1 MTTNTM
7 TTNTFDANTLISCA
21 QSSIKRERSKIN
33 ALKKFA
39 KEINKQMRTLDKIFA
54 ANFSDTLELI
64 EAQKPNLVKVETSMW
79 AYYYEYADTLD
90 LSMSGRI
97 EGLDSLKDERLTAV
111 LEAIETQ
118 LGVEFGASEDETWR
132 TEPSRE
138 FTTKSRWLTLDARK
152 KNADGD
158 YESSP
163 MDYIKMEMRIKISAS
178 ARSDSPTCRKVQT
191 GVKME
196 ETPVYEIQC
205 S

>member
-1 MTTNTM
+1 MTTNT
-7 TTNTFDANTLISCA
+7 TDLISIA
-21 QSSIKRERSKIN
+21 QSSIAKERNKIK
-33 ALKKFA
+33 ALKKFS
-39 KEINKQMRTLDKIFA
+39 KEINKKMRALSNILNSHF
-54 ANFSDTLELI
+54 NDTLELI

-79 AYYYEYADTLD
+79 AYHYEYANTLD

-118 LGVEFGASEDETWR
+118 LGMEFNASEDETWR

-138 FTTKSRWLTLDARK
+138 FTTKLLRLTLDARK
-152 KNADGD
+152 INADGD
-158 YESSP
+158 YEPSAL
-163 MDYIKMEMRIKISAS
+163 DYLKLEMRIKISAS

-196 ETPVYEIQC
+196 ETPVYEIRC
-205 S
+205 E

>member
-1 MTTNTM
+1 MTTNT
-7 TTNTFDANTLISCA
+7 NDLISIA
-21 QSSIKRERSKIN
+21 QSSIAKERKKIK
-33 ALKKFA
+33 ALKRFT
-39 KEINKQMRTLDKIFA
+39 KEINKASSTLDKIFNA
-54 ANFSDTLELI
+54 HMGDTLDDGTPH
-64 EAQKPNLVKVETSMW
+64 PNLVKVETSMW
-79 AYYYEYADTLD
+79 SYYYEYADTLD
-90 LSMSGRI
+90 LSISGRV

-118 LGVEFGASEDETWR
+118 LGMEFNASEDETWR

-158 YESSP
+158 YEPSAL
-163 MDYIKMEMRIKISAS
+163 DYLKLEMRIKISAS

-196 ETPVYEIQC
+196 ETPVYEIRC
-205 S
+205 E